1 MNWQCVRVP
10 GRRSAAAWMALARAE
25 HEDAGFPPGCYIHYE
40 ESPNGEGRL
49 YFSPDCES
57 VFPQLLKLLG
67 ARACEEPPGVETLMQ
82 VLKWPVRAPKQ
93 PSSTAQ
99 MQISVH

>member
-1 MNWQCVRVP
+1 MNWHCVRVP

-49 YFSPDCES
+49 YFSPGCES

-67 ARACEEPPGVETLMQ
+67 ATACAEPPATGTSIQ
-82 VLKWPVRAPKQ
+82 VLNWPEHAPVQ
-93 PSSTAQ
+93 FPSRLRMSAA
-99 MQISVH
+99 